1 MRESQGRTKPVGR
14 NESEKRFGVLGEIPK
29 SVTTDGRTT
38 GRFSCYVSGA
48 EQECTR
54 WDPKDGEL
62 CLSRAKPE
70 ETLVEARSGSD
81 VQIDRLTWV

>member
-29 SVTTDGRTT
+29 SVTTT
-38 GRFSCYVSGA
+38 GAPPARFSCYVSGA

-62 CLSRAKPE
+62 CLSRRSQRKLWWRPE
-70 ETLVEARSGSD
+70 AV
-81 VQIDRLTWV
+81 LTCKSIA